1 MKINFLLILLLIFQ
15 STFANT
21 KVIDPRKEKKILEIV
36 RNILNKNH
44 LVTKKIDNN
53 FSKAVFKDYINSL
66 DKYKLFFLES
76 DIKEFKQYETKI
88 DDQILKNDLTFFYL
102 TYDRIMMRMREGK
115 VMCDNAIKGQISF
128 DNDEFYNGD
137 KYENLDFIKLQKTT
151 LQLNSQWRQL
161 IKDLVFIDINNF
173 FKKQTLEKGTKYNM
187 QSNEDLIEY
196 GRQNVEKKLKFSV
209 VLNIDNVDRLSIFE
223 KYLNAIVTQ
232 YDFHSK
238 YYSARSRDEYNKLT
252 TGKIVGVGITLGSKD
267 KFMQILGTTPGG
279 PAWKSKKIEIGDVV
293 LKVAQGNDDPIDI
306 VGLSLYDG
314 SKLIR
319 GVKGTIVK
327 LTIKKDDGKIVV
339 IPIKRDVVESDD
351 VYIKSCILEKNNL
364 KYGLI
369 SFPSFYADFDDDK
382 ERNSF
387 NDFETELE
395 VFKKSDVNGVVID
408 MRNNSGGAVEEATKI
423 MGLFIKKGVVVQVK
437 SKNEKLDVFEDT
449 DNQISWEKGVVLLV
463 NSETASSAEFFAA
476 AMQDYRRGI
485 IIGDSKTFGKGTM
498 QETLDLNT
506 YNQNKDDND
515 DFGSLK
521 TTIKQIYRPNGISTQ
536 ILGVVPDVI
545 LNDVINIRKR
555 ILERELQKVQFED
568 KNPHIIASD
577 QIKKIDNKPFYE
589 ELSITNIVK
598 NSKQRVLENPIF
610 KFVKEE
616 KQDNNNF
623 INTNLNKLKAR
634 IIEKQNNINKE
645 NLELPQ
651 KTNFSVSSDIADFK
665 NLRKNEYLQT
675 KRKQWQESLLTDF
688 LIEESVNILFEMKD
702 LVPVKEIK

>member
-15 STFANT
+15 STFADT

-66 DKYKLFFLES
+66 DKFKLFFLES

-115 VMCDNAIKGQISF
+115 IMYTNALKSEIKF
-128 DNDEFYNGD
+128 DKDEFYND
-137 KYENLDFIKLQKTT
+137 NSKNFIYQKTAT
-151 LQLNSQWRQL
+151 QQNDWWRKS
-161 IKDLVFIDINNF
+161 IKNYVFLEIDKLL
-173 FKKQTLEKGTKYNM
+173 KKQISEKVTTNEM
-187 QSNEDLIEY
+187 QNNEVLVENGLQTIEK
-196 GRQNVEKKLKFSV
+196 QFNISALLNVD
-209 VLNIDNVDRLSIFE
+209 NIDRVLIFE

-252 TGKIVGVGITLGSKD
+252 TGKIVGIGVSLGSKD
-267 KFMQILGTTPGG
+267 KFMQISGTTPGG
-279 PAWKSKKIEIGDVV
+279 PAWKSKKIEIGDIV
-293 LKVAQGNDDPIDI
+293 LKVAQGNDDPVDI

-319 GVKGTIVK
+319 GTKGTVVK
-327 LTIKKDDGKIVV
+327 LTIKKYDGKIVV

-351 VYIKSCILEKNNL
+351 VYIKSCIVEKNNL

-369 SFPSFYADFDDDK
+369 SFPSFYADFDDEK

-395 VFKKSDVNGVVID
+395 VLKKSDVNGVIVD

-437 SKNEKLDVFEDT
+437 SKNEKLDVLEDT

-476 AMQDYRRGI
+476 AMQDFRRGI

-506 YNQNKDDND
+506 YNLNKDDKD

-545 LNDVINIRKR
+545 LNDLINIRKR

-589 ELSITNIVK
+589 ELSIINIVK
-598 NSKQRVLENPIF
+598 NSKQRVLVNPIF

-616 KQDNNNF
+616 KQEKNVL
-623 INTNLNKLKAR
+623 INTNINKLKER
-634 IIEKQNNINKE
+634 LIEEQNNINREK
-645 NLELPQ
+645 LEMPQ
-651 KTNFSVSSDIADFK
+651 KANFFVSSNIVDYK

-675 KRKQWQESLLTDF
+675 KRKQWQESLLSDF

>member
-15 STFANT
+15 STFADT

-66 DKYKLFFLES
+66 DKFKLFFLES

-115 VMCDNAIKGQISF
+115 IMYTNALKSEIKF
-128 DNDEFYNGD
+128 DKDEFYND
-137 KYENLDFIKLQKTT
+137 NSKNFIYQKTAT
-151 LQLNSQWRQL
+151 QQNDWWRKS
-161 IKDLVFIDINNF
+161 IKNYVFLEIDKLL
-173 FKKQTLEKGTKYNM
+173 KKQISEKVTTNEMQNNEVLLENGLQT
-187 QSNEDLIEY
+187 IEK
-196 GRQNVEKKLKFSV
+196 QFNISALLNVD
-209 VLNIDNVDRLSIFE
+209 NIDRVLIFE

-252 TGKIVGVGITLGSKD
+252 TGKIVGIGVSLGSKD
-267 KFMQILGTTPGG
+267 KFMQISGTTPGG
-279 PAWKSKKIEIGDVV
+279 PAWKSKKIEIGDIV
-293 LKVAQGNDDPIDI
+293 LKVAQGNDDPVDI

-319 GVKGTIVK
+319 GTKGTIVK
-327 LTIKKDDGKIVV
+327 LTIKKYDGKIVV

-351 VYIKSCILEKNNL
+351 VYIKSCIVEKNNL

-369 SFPSFYADFDDDK
+369 SFPSFYADFDDEK

-395 VFKKSDVNGVVID
+395 VLKKSDVNGVIVD

-437 SKNEKLDVFEDT
+437 SKNEKLDVLEDT

-476 AMQDYRRGI
+476 AMQDFRRGI

-506 YNQNKDDND
+506 YNLNKDDKD
-515 DFGSLK
+515 DFGTLK

-545 LNDVINIRKR
+545 LNDLINIRKR

-568 KNPHIIASD
+568 KNPHIIVSD

-589 ELSITNIVK
+589 ELSIINIVK

-610 KFVKEE
+610 RFVKEE

-645 NLELPQ
+645 NLEMPQ
-651 KTNFSVSSDIADFK
+651 KTNFSASSNIADYK

-675 KRKQWQESLLTDF
+675 KRKQWQESLLSDF

-702 LVPVKEIK
+702 LVPVK

>member
-15 STFANT
+15 STFADT

-66 DKYKLFFLES
+66 DKFKLFFLES

-115 VMCDNAIKGQISF
+115 IMYTNALKSEIKF
-128 DNDEFYNGD
+128 DKDEFYND
-137 KYENLDFIKLQKTT
+137 NSKNFIYQKTAT
-151 LQLNSQWRQL
+151 QQNDWWRKS
-161 IKDLVFIDINNF
+161 IKNYVFLEIDKLL
-173 FKKQTLEKGTKYNM
+173 KKQISEKVTTNEM
-187 QSNEDLIEY
+187 QNNEVLVENGLQTIEK
-196 GRQNVEKKLKFSV
+196 QFNISALLNVD
-209 VLNIDNVDRLSIFE
+209 NIDRVLIFE

-252 TGKIVGVGITLGSKD
+252 TGKIVGIGVSLGSKD
-267 KFMQILGTTPGG
+267 KFMQISGTTPGG
-279 PAWKSKKIEIGDVV
+279 PAWKSKKIEIGDIV
-293 LKVAQGNDDPIDI
+293 LKVAQGNDDPVDI

-319 GVKGTIVK
+319 GTKGTVVK
-327 LTIKKDDGKIVV
+327 LTIKKYDGKIVV

-351 VYIKSCILEKNNL
+351 VYIKSCIVEKNNL

-369 SFPSFYADFDDDK
+369 SFPSFYADFDDEK

-395 VFKKSDVNGVVID
+395 VLKKSDVNGVIVD

-437 SKNEKLDVFEDT
+437 SKNEKLDVLEDT

-476 AMQDYRRGI
+476 AMQDFRRGI

-506 YNQNKDDND
+506 YNLNKDDKD

-545 LNDVINIRKR
+545 LNDLINIRKR

-589 ELSITNIVK
+589 ELSIINIVK
-598 NSKQRVLENPIF
+598 NSKQRVLVNPIF
-610 KFVKEE
+610 KFVNEE
-616 KQDNNNF
+616 KQEKNVL
-623 INTNLNKLKAR
+623 INTNINKLKER
-634 IIEKQNNINKE
+634 LIEEQNNINREK
-645 NLELPQ
+645 LEMPQ
-651 KTNFSVSSDIADFK
+651 KANFFVSSNIVDYK

-675 KRKQWQESLLTDF
+675 KRKQWQESLLSDF

>member
-15 STFANT
+15 STFADT

-66 DKYKLFFLES
+66 DKFKLFFLES

-115 VMCDNAIKGQISF
+115 IMYTNALKSEIKF
-128 DNDEFYNGD
+128 DKDEFYND
-137 KYENLDFIKLQKTT
+137 NSKNFIYQKTAT
-151 LQLNSQWRQL
+151 QQNDWWRKS
-161 IKDLVFIDINNF
+161 IKNYVFLEIDKLL
-173 FKKQTLEKGTKYNM
+173 KKQISEKVTTNEM
-187 QSNEDLIEY
+187 QNNEVLVENGLQTIEK
-196 GRQNVEKKLKFSV
+196 QFNISALLNVD
-209 VLNIDNVDRLSIFE
+209 NIDRVLIFE

-252 TGKIVGVGITLGSKD
+252 TGKIVGIGVSLGSKD
-267 KFMQILGTTPGG
+267 KFMQISGTTPGG
-279 PAWKSKKIEIGDVV
+279 PAWKSKKIEIGDIV
-293 LKVAQGNDDPIDI
+293 LKVAQGNDDPVDI

-319 GVKGTIVK
+319 GTKGTIVK
-327 LTIKKDDGKIVV
+327 LTIKKYDGKIVV

-351 VYIKSCILEKNNL
+351 VYIKSCIVEKNNL

-369 SFPSFYADFDDDK
+369 SFPSFYADFDDEK

-395 VFKKSDVNGVVID
+395 VLKKSDVNGVIVD

-437 SKNEKLDVFEDT
+437 SKNEKLDVLEDT

-476 AMQDYRRGI
+476 AMQDFRRGI

-506 YNQNKDDND
+506 YNLNKDDKD
-515 DFGSLK
+515 DFGTLK

-545 LNDVINIRKR
+545 LNDLINIRKR

-568 KNPHIIASD
+568 KNPHIIVSD

-589 ELSITNIVK
+589 ELSIINIVK

-610 KFVKEE
+610 RFVKEE

-645 NLELPQ
+645 NLEMPQ
-651 KTNFSVSSDIADFK
+651 KTNFSASSNIADYK

-675 KRKQWQESLLTDF
+675 KRKQWQESLLSDF

-702 LVPVKEIK
+702 LVPVK